1 MIQNIIFDLGN
12 VVLDFDPYAY
22 FIKIFHEEERT
33 RDICHKVFEGDLWNA
48 YDQGL
53 YTKREL
59 GEQFFKR
66 YPDDRKEIEIVLR
79 EWLHILIVRPDTQ
92 RLMKLLHQ
100 KGYHLYIMS
109 NLSEESYRYLYERDE
124 FFKWTKGAALSFAE
138 KINKPDSRLYRIL
151 MERYHLDSTSCVFL
165 DDRIENIETARQLG
179 MYGIVYQNHQQVLHE
194 LRTLLGEDLEC

>member
-22 FIKIFHEEERT
+22 FIKVFHEEERT
-33 RDICHKVFEGDLWNA
+33 RDICRKVFEGDLWNA

-79 EWLHILIVRPDTQ
+79 E
-92 RLMKLLHQ
+92 
-100 KGYHLYIMS
+100 
-109 NLSEESYRYLYERDE
+109 
-124 FFKWTKGAALSFAE
+124 
-138 KINKPDSRLYRIL
+138 
-151 MERYHLDSTSCVFL
+151 
-165 DDRIENIETARQLG
+165 
-179 MYGIVYQNHQQVLHE
+179 
-194 LRTLLGEDLEC
+194 